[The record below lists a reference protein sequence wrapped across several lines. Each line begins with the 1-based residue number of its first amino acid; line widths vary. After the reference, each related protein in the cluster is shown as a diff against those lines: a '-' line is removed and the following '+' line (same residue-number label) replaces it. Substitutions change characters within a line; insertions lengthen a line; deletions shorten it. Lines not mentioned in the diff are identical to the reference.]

1 MKKIVLA
8 VLLTGASGLV
18 ASDSG
23 FYVGA
28 DIGNTAFDMKTSV
41 TVTGYGSDSASSD
54 DDDGSQTLKVGY
66 YLDKNNRVSASFQN
80 INVDNGD
87 ARTYNV
93 GYDYLIGDNDFKPFI
108 GVLAGY
114 GSATSDGYDVLG
126 GKSIDVNGAIFGIQV
141 GLNYAIN
148 ENFSAE
154 AGYRYIKSNMEDT
167 ISGVYSGYDY
177 SAKLEIDTIKNLFF
191 GVNYKF

>member
-41 TVTGYGSDSASSD
+41 TFTGYGSASASSD
-54 DDDGSQTLKVGY
+54 DDGGSQTLKVGY

>member
-41 TVTGYGSDSASSD
+41 TFTGYGSASASSD
-54 DDDGSQTLKVGY
+54 DDGGSQPLKVGY
-66 YLDKNNRVSASFQN
+66 YFDKNNRASAFFQN

-87 ARTYNV
+87 ARTYGV
-93 GYDYLIGDNDFKPFI
+93 GYDYLIGNNDFKPFVGLI
-108 GVLAGY
+108 V
-114 GSATSDGYDVLG
+114 GSGSMESDDG
-126 GKSIDVNGAIFGIQV
+126 SIDMTGVVYGAQV
-141 GLNYAIN
+141 GLNYAFN

-154 AGYRYIKSNMEDT
+154 IGYRYLKSNMEDST
-167 ISGVYSGYDY
+167 SGVVNVSGTNYAYD
-177 SAKLEIDTIKNLFF
+177 ATIEVETLKNWFF